1 MKITAKTRYALRTM
15 LDIAIGNDVECHGG
29 AASGVEDEVVSAAAP
44 RPRTIRQ
51 IAQSQGISEKFISR
65 IVVALR
71 RAGLIR
77 TVRGVQGGLM
87 LARPEDTISLLDV
100 MQATEGPVALIACL
114 ARPRSCRR
122 TGRCGAESVW
132 RDVNNALVEALRGIS
147 LAEVVQRQRRFL
159 PPREGEP
166 EYMI

>member
-1 MKITAKTRYALRTM
+1 MKITAKTRYALRIV
-15 LDIAIGNDVECHGG
+15 LDIAIGNNGNGPDAGG
-29 AASGVEDEVVSAAAP
+29 AME

-51 IAQSQGISEKFISR
+51 ISKSQGISEKFISR

-71 RAGLIR
+71 RAGLVR

-114 ARPRSCRR
+114 AHPRSCKRN
-122 TGRCGAESVW
+122 GRCGAESVW
-132 RDVNNALVEALRGIS
+132 RDVNNALVESLRGIS
-147 LAEVVQRQRRFL
+147 LADVARRQRQFL
-159 PPREGEP
+159 PLKDGEP